1 MWTMLIRN
9 FTQWEQLCQT
19 KIKLNQQS
27 GINPKLSTFDAKF
40 QSTRFNKMFY
50 KDKFSFKKG
59 HKGIHFAA
67 LSYIKPFNSYF
78 VCIKMRVNM
87 FIRG

>member
-50 KDKFSFKKG
+50 KEKFSFKKRS
-59 HKGIHFAA
+59 A
-67 LSYIKPFNSYF
+67 LPYYAIQFLFGLHQDESGYVYQGLTIF
-78 VCIKMRVNM
+78 R
-87 FIRG
+87 

>member
-9 FTQWEQLCQT
+9 FAQWEQLCQT

-40 QSTRFNKMFY
+40 QSTRFNKIFH
-50 KDKFSFKKG
+50 KDQFSFNKTK
-59 HKGIHFAA
+59 
-67 LSYIKPFNSYF
+67 
-78 VCIKMRVNM
+78 
-87 FIRG
+87 